1 MRDATTTRR
10 RILDVAQDL
19 VLERGFSATT
29 VDAVIEAAGISK
41 GAFFHHFPSKG
52 VLGRSMLERY
62 AAADAEVLE
71 RFMAKAEAA
80 SDDPAEQVIRF
91 VRAFEEE
98 SADLFSEPGCLFV
111 SFVYERMPESRE
123 AHDVIRANIE
133 LWRKRLGVKLGA
145 ALEQRSLPGDP
156 DSIADYM
163 FTTFEGAF
171 VLARATGDP
180 ADVGR
185 QIGHYRR
192 YLELLLNAPDSGD
205 PK

>member
-1 MRDATTTRR
+1 
-10 RILDVAQDL
+10 
-19 VLERGFSATT
+19 
-29 VDAVIEAAGISK
+29 
-41 GAFFHHFPSKG
+41 
-52 VLGRSMLERY
+52 MLERY

-71 RFMAKAEAA
+71 AFMARAEAS

-91 VRAFEEE
+91 VQEFEEA

-123 AHDVIRANIE
+123 AHDVIQANIQ
-133 LWRKRLGVKLGA
+133 LWRQRVGAKLSA
-145 ALEQRSLPGDP
+145 AMKQRAVAGDP

-171 VLARATGDP
+171 ILARATGDP

-192 YLELLLNAPDSGD
+192 YLELLLHAPDSGD